1 MGNSKEAE
9 KYLVFMVES
18 GEIFAKISHKDGM
31 VKFGTKPDKYN
42 SVEMLRKLEKHV
54 AGIIDV
60 TDRIDQLDE
69 EILMDKEYRRKI
81 ATGEA
86 GRSARGVRPEL
97 PEQPL
102 SLGEDDEDFGISDTY
117 MPMTSSKRKLPFG
130 GRFKSSSTP
139 TASTAASNPAAA
151 SNSATNMAAEFIW
164 SSSTTTASTAASNS
178 AAVSI
183 PTAAPIHPTTVSN
196 STTEMSSEGLVPGIQ
211 NYAEAFNS
219 LQDAVSNSADQPD
232 PTNDYID

>member
-1 MGNSKEAE
+1 MP
-9 KYLVFMVES
+9 
-18 GEIFAKISHKDGM
+18 IF
-31 VKFGTKPDKYN
+31 
-42 SVEMLRKLEKHV
+42 
-54 AGIIDV
+54 
-60 TDRIDQLDE
+60 
-69 EILMDKEYRRKI
+69 ILFYFI
-81 ATGEA
+81 FIG
-86 GRSARGVRPEL
+86 
-97 PEQPL
+97 
-102 SLGEDDEDFGISDTY
+102 LGEDDEDFGISDTY

-139 TASTAASNPAAA
+139 TTSTAASNPAAA

-178 AAVSI
+178 AAASI
-183 PTAAPIHPTTVSN
+183 PAAAPIHPTTVSN

-232 PTNDYID
+232 PQPMVTSTDGNSANCSEADSVSIQETDENNETL